1 MSKLLP
7 ELDDQPKND
16 YWAPEVAE
24 IAATEEEIAA
34 GNLAKLAARK
44 EAGKIHGSG
53 DLR

>member
-34 GNLAKLAARK
+34 GNRLGQTIVIDDD
-44 EAGKIHGSG
+44 EDNGGVE
-53 DLR
+53 